1 MSIIIVVLALF
12 GYMLFLAEKTEL
24 PRPVLPFAILT
35 ASSIWLLPFG
45 MASMLFTGAIIWCGM
60 GVAALAAVI
69 IQKRY
74 QIALEKIYHPALL
87 LFTFVSLGIWGIFA
101 TTQPMFSQWDEFTFW
116 GAAIQRTITQDVLH
130 PVSTGYLA
138 ARSYPPALMLISYLF
153 QCIST
158 TFAEWQVYSA
168 YAILMFS
175 AFCAMCAVFDKK
187 APWYKSAIVFGTGIL
202 LPYFFT
208 TIDYAQ
214 TVYLTVMS
222 DTMLGVIFGAALCLY
237 FTAGHT
243 KSGLIAL
250 SISLTFLTLIKEVGL
265 AYAAIVV
272 GVAFVDM
279 VFVRPKFN
287 IKNIGSKIITA
298 VLLITPTLIG
308 YISWIQY
315 IKVVTGTDKSV
326 VGNDTTGTV
335 VGYGFLINDGIMQF
349 FGMGSTDYAEKFM
362 LVSNSMKAAFFNK
375 PVSVIGSGFLVVVF
389 FTMLFIGMFYFSKKG
404 EMRRRLIWFTI
415 TSTGAF
421 VVFVLFHLLLYVYNF
436 SDMEAL
442 TLKDYQRYIGPFYLG
457 WFMAIFCVLLA
468 MYKGVKRPHMAE
480 YFALLTSLVVCVIS
494 VSFGLPVQ
502 GFWNASHEQYTAR
515 LQVKDRA
522 QQVND
527 FLLPS
532 DKVLLISQEDDG
544 TRWYYY
550 GYELKAE
557 LALGYGGENWA
568 DDNSAHWL
576 TTFSSIV
583 APNAENIQYLYP
595 AKASLEDYSAFL
607 NETQYTHLM
616 LDISDSYIAEEFAP
630 LFDGEVYDSILDGAA
645 LYKINYLEN
654 GEIQLEL
661 IVEVA

>member
-1 MSIIIVVLALF
+1 MSIIIVALALL
-12 GYMLFLAEKTEL
+12 GYMLFLSEKTQL
-24 PRPVLPFAILT
+24 PKPVLPFVVLT
-35 ASSIWLLPFG
+35 ASPVWLLPFG
-45 MASMLFTGAIIWCGM
+45 MANLLFVGAVLWCIL
-60 GVAALAAVI
+60 GVVALAFI
-69 IQKRY
+69 FMQKKY
-74 QIALEKIYHPALL
+74 KDALANLYHPALL
-87 LFTFVSLGIWGIFA
+87 LFAFASLSIWGIFA
-101 TTQPMFSQWDEFTFW
+101 TTQPMFNQWDEFTFW
-116 GAAIQRTITQDVLH
+116 GAAIQRTVTQDVLH

-138 ARSYPPALMLISYLF
+138 ARSYPPSLMLISYLF
-153 QCIST
+153 QGISLN
-158 TFAEWQVYSA
+158 FDEWQAYSA

-175 AFCAMCAVFDKK
+175 AYCAICAVFEKN
-187 APWYKSAIVFGTGIL
+187 APWYKSAIVFCTGL
-202 LPYFFT
+202 VLPYFFT

-214 TVYLTVMS
+214 TAYLTVMS
-222 DTMLGVIFGAALCLY
+222 DTMLGVIFGGALCLY
-237 FTAGHT
+237 FTAGHK

-250 SISLTFLTLIKEVGL
+250 SISLTFLTLIKEIGL

-287 IKNIGSKIITA
+287 IKNIGAKIAIA
-298 VLLITPTLIG
+298 IALITPTLIG
-308 YISWIQY
+308 YLGWVQY

-335 VGYGFLINDGIMQF
+335 VGYGFLITDGILQF
-349 FGMGSTDYAEKFM
+349 LGMGSANNTEKFQ
-362 LVSNSMKAAFFNK
+362 LVSNSMNAAFLHL
-375 PVSVIGSGFLVVVF
+375 PVSVIGSGFWIIAF
-389 FTMLFIGMFYFSKKG
+389 FALLFMGTFYIAQKG
-404 EMRRRLIWFTI
+404 EMRRRLIWFAI

-421 VVFVLFHLLLYVYNF
+421 VAFMLFHLLLYVYNF

-442 TLKDYQRYIGPFYLG
+442 ALKDYQRYIGPFYLG

-468 MYKGVKRPHMAE
+468 MYKGIKRPHMAE
-480 YFALLTSLVVCVIS
+480 YFALLTALVVSVIG
-494 VSFGLPVQ
+494 VSFGLPIQ

-515 LQVKDRA
+515 LQVAERA
-522 QQVND
+522 EQINQ
-527 FLLPS
+527 FLTPN
-532 DKVLLISQEDDG
+532 DKVLLLSQEDDG

-550 GYELKAE
+550 GYELEAE

-568 DDNSAHWL
+568 DEDSAHWL

-583 APNAENIQYLYP
+583 APDAENIQYLYP
-595 AKASLEDYSAFL
+595 AKASLEDYTAFL
-607 NETQYTHLM
+607 NETKYTHLI

-654 GEIQLEL
+654 GKVQFEL